1 MKINNTRPPIPI
13 HGGGQNGPTSRA
25 SEATTKSGAGSSS
38 SLGQMNAALLDT
50 KHDIDSLRV
59 NEVRQA
65 IIDGKLEIDAG
76 KIAQGLLE
84 NLKRF

>member
-1 MKINNTRPPIPI
+1 MKISNLSPPIPI
-13 HGGGQNGPTSRA
+13 HGGGQTGQASRS
-25 SEATTKSGAGSSS
+25 SEAASKASGGAS

-50 KHDIDSLRV
+50 SNDVDSLRV

-65 IIDGKLEIDAG
+65 IIDGKLEIDTG

-84 NLKRF
+84 NLKGL